1 MVREKLYL
9 ERTSGYSRL
18 DKLAMEALEKWT
30 FEPLKTAVGDQ
41 WGIITFRYLL
51 K

>member
-1 MVREKLYL
+1 
-9 ERTSGYSRL
+9 GYSKL
-18 DKLAMEALEKWT
+18 DRLAMEAIKRWV
-30 FEPLKTAVGDQ
+30 FEPLETNGGDQ